1 VLCDLPSGAMG
12 KIQDITDC
20 LKPSAAWFALYVR
33 HRHEKAVAQ
42 VISGKGLEVFLPVYK
57 TAHRWKD
64 RMKDLVLPLFPNYVF
79 TLAAPGQRHLVLSTP
94 GIYDFVRLGG
104 VPAPIPAEE
113 IEAVRQAVSNGLNA
127 EPHPFLKSGD
137 RVRVKSGP
145 LGGLEG
151 VLVRK
156 KNFYRLVLSVELLVK
171 SISVEVDVADVERVD
186 KGHSSAAT
194 SGFLSPAAVC
204 NYR

>member
-1 VLCDLPSGAMG
+1 MDKTLEIADPLN
-12 KIQDITDC
+12 
-20 LKPSAAWFALYVR
+20 PSAAWFALYVR

-64 RMKDLVLPLFPNYVF
+64 RMKDLILPLFPNYVF
-79 TLAAPGQRHLVLSTP
+79 TLAAPGQRNLVLSTP

-104 VPAPIPAEE
+104 VPAPIPAGE
-113 IEAVRQAVSNGLNA
+113 IEGVRQAVSNGLNA

-186 KGHSSAAT
+186 NDHSSMPT
-194 SGFLSPAAVC
+194 SGFLPSAAIC

>member
-1 VLCDLPSGAMG
+1 MG
-12 KIQDITDC
+12 KIQDSTDS
-20 LKPSAAWFALYVR
+20 LKPLAAWFALYVR

-42 VISGKGLEVFLPVYK
+42 AISGKGLEVFLPVYM

-64 RMKDLVLPLFPNYVF
+64 RMKNLILPLFPNYVF
-79 TLAAPGQRHLVLSTP
+79 ILAAPDQRHFVLSTP
-94 GIYDFVRLGG
+94 GIYDFVRLSG

-113 IEAVRQAVSNGLNA
+113 IEAVRQAVSHGLNA

-137 RVRVKSGP
+137 CVRVKSGP

-156 KNFYRLVLSVELLVK
+156 KNFYRLVLSVELLAK
-171 SISVEVDVADVERVD
+171 SISVEVDVADVERA
-186 KGHSSAAT
+186 GHGQSSMAT
-194 SGFLSPAAVC
+194 SGFLSSAAIC
-204 NYR
+204 DYR

>member
-1 VLCDLPSGAMG
+1 MD
-12 KIQDITDC
+12 KIQDMTDYR
-20 LKPSAAWFALYVR
+20 KPSAAWFALYVR
-33 HRHEKAVAQ
+33 HRHEKVVAE
-42 VISGKGLEVFLPVYK
+42 VISGKGLKVFLPVYK

-64 RMKDLVLPLFPNYVF
+64 RMKDLILPLFPNYVF
-79 TLAAPGQRHLVLSTP
+79 TLAAPGQRNLVLSTP

-186 KGHSSAAT
+186 NDHSSVPTSVFLPSAAI
-194 SGFLSPAAVC
+194 C

>member
-1 VLCDLPSGAMG
+1 MDKTLERADS
-12 KIQDITDC
+12 
-20 LKPSAAWFALYVR
+20 LKPSEAWFALYVR

-64 RMKDLVLPLFPNYVF
+64 RMKDLILPLFPNYVF
-79 TLAAPGQRHLVLSTP
+79 TLATPGQRNLVLSTP

-104 VPAPIPAEE
+104 VPAPIPVGE

-186 KGHSSAAT
+186 NDYSSMPT
-194 SGFLSPAAVC
+194 SGFLPSAAIC

>member
-1 VLCDLPSGAMG
+1 ME
-12 KIQDITDC
+12 KIQDSTDS
-20 LKPSAAWFALYVR
+20 LKPLATWFALYVR

-42 VISGKGLEVFLPVYK
+42 VVSGKGLEVFLPVYM

-64 RMKDLVLPLFPNYVF
+64 RMKNLVLPLFPNYVF
-79 TLAAPGQRHLVLSTP
+79 ILAAPDQRNFVLSTP
-94 GIYDFVRLGG
+94 GIYDFVRLSG

-113 IEAVRQAVSNGLNA
+113 IEAVRQAVLHGLNA

-137 RVRVKSGP
+137 CVRVKSGP

-156 KNFYRLVLSVELLVK
+156 KNFYRLVLSVELLAK
-171 SISVEVDVADVERVD
+171 SISVEVDVADVERVGD
-186 KGHSSAAT
+186 GQSSMAT
-194 SGFLSPAAVC
+194 GGFLSTAAIC
-204 NYR
+204 DYR

>member
-1 VLCDLPSGAMG
+1 MG
-12 KIQDITDC
+12 KIQDSTDS

-42 VISGKGLEVFLPVYK
+42 AISGKGLEVFLPVYM

-64 RMKDLVLPLFPNYVF
+64 RMKNLILPLFPNYVF
-79 TLAAPGQRHLVLSTP
+79 ILAAPDQRHFVLSTP
-94 GIYDFVRLGG
+94 GIYDFVRLSG

-113 IEAVRQAVSNGLNA
+113 IEAVRQAVSHGLNA

-137 RVRVKSGP
+137 CVRVKSGP

-156 KNFYRLVLSVELLVK
+156 KNFYRLVLSVELLAK
-171 SISVEVDVADVERVD
+171 SISVEVDVSDVERV
-186 KGHSSAAT
+186 GHGKSSMAT
-194 SGFLSPAAVC
+194 SGFLSTATIC
-204 NYR
+204 DYR

>member
-1 VLCDLPSGAMG
+1 MG
-12 KIQDITDC
+12 KMQDPTDC
-20 LKPSAAWFALYVR
+20 LTPPVAWFALYVR

-64 RMKDLVLPLFPNYVF
+64 RMKDLILPLFPNYVF
-79 TLAAPGQRHLVLSTP
+79 ILAGSDQRSFVLSTP
-94 GIYDFVRLGG
+94 GIYDFVRLSG
-104 VPAPIPAEE
+104 VPAPIPANE
-113 IEAVRQAVSNGLNA
+113 IDAVRQAVSHGLNA

-186 KGHSSAAT
+186 NVRSPLAAGSMLASAAI
-194 SGFLSPAAVC
+194 C
-204 NYR
+204 DYR

>member
-1 VLCDLPSGAMG
+1 MG
-12 KIQDITDC
+12 KIEDPTDL
-20 LKPSAAWFALYVR
+20 LKSLPAWFALYVR
-33 HRHEKAVAQ
+33 HRHEKSVAQ
-42 VISGKGLEVFLPVYK
+42 AVSGKGLEVFLPVYK

-64 RMKDLVLPLFPNYVF
+64 RMKDLLLPLFPNYVF
-79 TLAAPGQRHLVLSTP
+79 ILSAPDQRQFILSTP
-94 GIYDFVRLGG
+94 GIYDFVRLSG
-104 VPAPIPAEE
+104 VPAPIPARE

-186 KGHSSAAT
+186 RGRSSLAAGSFLPSAAI
-194 SGFLSPAAVC
+194 C
-204 NYR
+204 DN

>member
-1 VLCDLPSGAMG
+1 MG
-12 KIQDITDC
+12 KIHDPVEH
-20 LKPSAAWFALYVR
+20 LSPLAAWFALYVR
-33 HRHEKAVAQ
+33 HRHEKSVAQ
-42 VISGKGLEVFLPVYK
+42 AVSGKGLEVFLPVYK

-79 TLAAPGQRHLVLSTP
+79 VLSSADQRQFILSTP
-94 GIYDFVRLGG
+94 GIYDFVRLSG
-104 VPAPIPAEE
+104 VPAPIPARE
-113 IEAVRQAVSNGLNA
+113 IEAVRQAVSHGLNA

-186 KGHSSAAT
+186 SGRSSMVAGNFLSSAAI
-194 SGFLSPAAVC
+194 SD
-204 NYR
+204 Y

>member
-1 VLCDLPSGAMG
+1 MD
-12 KIQDITDC
+12 KIHYSTDR

-42 VISGKGLEVFLPVYK
+42 VISGKGLTVFLPLYK

-64 RMKDLVLPLFPNYVF
+64 RMKDLTLPLFPNYVF
-79 TLAAPGQRHLVLSTP
+79 VLAPPDRRHFVLSTP
-94 GIYDFVRLGG
+94 GIYDFVRLSG

-113 IEAVRQAVSNGLNA
+113 IEAVRQAVSHGLNA

-151 VLVRK
+151 ILVRK

-171 SISVEVDVADVERVD
+171 SISAEVDVADVERVD
-186 KGHSSAAT
+186 NGRPFMAASGIPSSAAI
-194 SGFLSPAAVC
+194 C